1 MSEEVSK
8 EILEARKKFAEKFG
22 GETQIGGKGT
32 QRRKHPVKHR
42 AGKVEVD
49 KKIESVAKK
58 AQARKLNEITEVN
71 IFKDDNTVIQFKK
84 PTIEYS
90 FKEKVSFVSGIHE
103 TKNLKEVFTSLLKQ
117 LGPKQLAFVKETS
130 EALKSKDKEKIDE
143 APELVEDFDAVAKGE
158 GKEKDKKKKKKAKKE
173 DKDKKG
179 EDKKEETKAES
190 DKPAESEEL
199 MQNIINKNINFSLLE
214 KYNPQIVQII
224 DKMLK
229 VKPTER
235 YSVKQLLSSIQFKDN
250 KIPKLIIQP
259 SKEEDLGEISLKM
272 VKEEKEKL
280 GNEVKQDK
288 DISSEDED
296 TVLDDAYNIL
306 KGIKI
311 GGRYIFNKNNLI
323 NQEIYPQGSVLPTFK
338 NKYMNKLNHVDQD
351 LIIDLSLKLT
361 MLVYFLLIFD
371 ILYLA

>member
-103 TKNLKEVFTSLLKQ
+103 TKNLKEVFTSLIKQ

-130 EALKSKDKEKIDE
+130 EAIKSKDKEKIDE

-158 GKEKDKKKKKKAKKE
+158 GKEKEKKKKKKAKKE
-173 DKDKKG
+173 DKDKKT
-179 EDKKEETKAES
+179 EEKKEEAKPES
-190 DKPAESEEL
+190 DKPTESDKAAEG
-199 MQNIINKNINFSLLE
+199 
-214 KYNPQIVQII
+214 
-224 DKMLK
+224 DK
-229 VKPTER
+229 
-235 YSVKQLLSSIQFKDN
+235 
-250 KIPKLIIQP
+250 
-259 SKEEDLGEISLKM
+259 KE
-272 VKEEKEKL
+272 
-280 GNEVKQDK
+280 
-288 DISSEDED
+288 
-296 TVLDDAYNIL
+296 DA
-306 KGIKI
+306 K
-311 GGRYIFNKNNLI
+311 
-323 NQEIYPQGSVLPTFK
+323 
-338 NKYMNKLNHVDQD
+338 
-351 LIIDLSLKLT
+351 
-361 MLVYFLLIFD
+361 
-371 ILYLA
+371 

>member
-103 TKNLKEVFTSLLKQ
+103 TKNLKEVFTSLLTQ

-173 DKDKKG
+173 DKDKKT
-179 EDKKEETKAES
+179 EDKKEEEAKPES
-190 DKPAESEEL
+190 DKPTESDKAAEG
-199 MQNIINKNINFSLLE
+199 
-214 KYNPQIVQII
+214 
-224 DKMLK
+224 DK
-229 VKPTER
+229 
-235 YSVKQLLSSIQFKDN
+235 
-250 KIPKLIIQP
+250 
-259 SKEEDLGEISLKM
+259 KE
-272 VKEEKEKL
+272 
-280 GNEVKQDK
+280 
-288 DISSEDED
+288 
-296 TVLDDAYNIL
+296 DA
-306 KGIKI
+306 K
-311 GGRYIFNKNNLI
+311 
-323 NQEIYPQGSVLPTFK
+323 
-338 NKYMNKLNHVDQD
+338 
-351 LIIDLSLKLT
+351 
-361 MLVYFLLIFD
+361 
-371 ILYLA
+371 

>member
-103 TKNLKEVFTSLLKQ
+103 TKNLKEVFTSLIKQ

-130 EALKSKDKEKIDE
+130 EAIKSKDKEKIDE

-158 GKEKDKKKKKKAKKE
+158 GKEKEKKKKKKAKKE
-173 DKDKKG
+173 DKDKKT
-179 EDKKEETKAES
+179 EDKKEEAKPESDKPTES
-190 DKPAESEEL
+190 DKPAES
-199 MQNIINKNINFSLLE
+199 
-214 KYNPQIVQII
+214 
-224 DKMLK
+224 DK
-229 VKPTER
+229 
-235 YSVKQLLSSIQFKDN
+235 
-250 KIPKLIIQP
+250 
-259 SKEEDLGEISLKM
+259 KEEDAK
-272 VKEEKEKL
+272 
-280 GNEVKQDK
+280 
-288 DISSEDED
+288 
-296 TVLDDAYNIL
+296 
-306 KGIKI
+306 
-311 GGRYIFNKNNLI
+311 
-323 NQEIYPQGSVLPTFK
+323 
-338 NKYMNKLNHVDQD
+338 
-351 LIIDLSLKLT
+351 
-361 MLVYFLLIFD
+361 
-371 ILYLA
+371 

>member
-103 TKNLKEVFTSLLKQ
+103 TKNLKEVFTSLIKQ

-130 EALKSKDKEKIDE
+130 EAIKSKDKEKIDE

-158 GKEKDKKKKKKAKKE
+158 GKEKEKKKKKKAKKE
-173 DKDKKG
+173 DKDKKN
-179 EDKKEETKAES
+179 EEKKEEAKPESDKPTES
-190 DKPAESEEL
+190 DKPAES
-199 MQNIINKNINFSLLE
+199 
-214 KYNPQIVQII
+214 
-224 DKMLK
+224 DK
-229 VKPTER
+229 
-235 YSVKQLLSSIQFKDN
+235 
-250 KIPKLIIQP
+250 
-259 SKEEDLGEISLKM
+259 KEEDAK
-272 VKEEKEKL
+272 
-280 GNEVKQDK
+280 
-288 DISSEDED
+288 
-296 TVLDDAYNIL
+296 
-306 KGIKI
+306 
-311 GGRYIFNKNNLI
+311 
-323 NQEIYPQGSVLPTFK
+323 
-338 NKYMNKLNHVDQD
+338 
-351 LIIDLSLKLT
+351 
-361 MLVYFLLIFD
+361 
-371 ILYLA
+371 

>member
-173 DKDKKG
+173 DKDKKT
-179 EDKKEETKAES
+179 EDKKEEEAKPES
-190 DKPAESEEL
+190 DKPTESDKHAEG
-199 MQNIINKNINFSLLE
+199 
-214 KYNPQIVQII
+214 
-224 DKMLK
+224 DK
-229 VKPTER
+229 
-235 YSVKQLLSSIQFKDN
+235 
-250 KIPKLIIQP
+250 
-259 SKEEDLGEISLKM
+259 KE
-272 VKEEKEKL
+272 
-280 GNEVKQDK
+280 
-288 DISSEDED
+288 
-296 TVLDDAYNIL
+296 DA
-306 KGIKI
+306 K
-311 GGRYIFNKNNLI
+311 
-323 NQEIYPQGSVLPTFK
+323 
-338 NKYMNKLNHVDQD
+338 
-351 LIIDLSLKLT
+351 
-361 MLVYFLLIFD
+361 
-371 ILYLA
+371 

>member
-22 GETQIGGKGT
+22 GETQIGGQGT

-190 DKPAESEEL
+190 DKPAESE
-199 MQNIINKNINFSLLE
+199 K
-214 KYNPQIVQII
+214 
-224 DKMLK
+224 
-229 VKPTER
+229 
-235 YSVKQLLSSIQFKDN
+235 
-250 KIPKLIIQP
+250 
-259 SKEEDLGEISLKM
+259 KE
-272 VKEEKEKL
+272 
-280 GNEVKQDK
+280 
-288 DISSEDED
+288 
-296 TVLDDAYNIL
+296 DA
-306 KGIKI
+306 K
-311 GGRYIFNKNNLI
+311 
-323 NQEIYPQGSVLPTFK
+323 
-338 NKYMNKLNHVDQD
+338 
-351 LIIDLSLKLT
+351 
-361 MLVYFLLIFD
+361 
-371 ILYLA
+371 